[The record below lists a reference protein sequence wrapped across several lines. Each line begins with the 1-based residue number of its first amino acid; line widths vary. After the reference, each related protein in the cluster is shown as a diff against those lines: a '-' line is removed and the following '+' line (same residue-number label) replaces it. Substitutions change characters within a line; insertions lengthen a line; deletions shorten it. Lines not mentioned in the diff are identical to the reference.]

1 MGFGE
6 AVRTVYKDKYAT
18 FSGRASRSEYWYSFL
33 FLLVVELVFFGLI
46 FGLGFSAGLVED
58 FATGSL
64 SGLMIALL
72 VAFAIFFLAVLFP
85 MIAVTVRR
93 FHDRNMSGWWYLGIS
108 ILSMIP
114 YVGIAASIGLFVI
127 MVLKGT
133 PGDNRFGPDPLR
145 GGASAEVF
153 A

>member
-33 FLLVVELVFFGLI
+33 FLFLVGLVWAGLI
-46 FGLGFSAGLVED
+46 FSLGAFDFSSPRGM
-58 FATGSL
+58 
-64 SGLMIALL
+64 SGLATFVMIAGGL
-72 VAFAIFFLAVLFP
+72 FYLAVFIPTL
-85 MIAVTVRR
+85 AVSVRR
-93 FHDRNMSGWWYLGIS
+93 LHDRNMSGWWYLGLMV
-108 ILSMIP
+108 LSAVP
-114 YVGIAASIGLFVI
+114 YIGIVVSIGWLVLFC
-127 MVLKGT
+127 LKGT
-133 PGDNRFGPDPLR
+133 SGDNRFGPDPLR